1 MKLKSLL
8 FICFMTIWAVQ
19 CTGFNY
25 MYTFG
30 GTTPNTNPTKDYAIG
45 YPLIYK
51 GGVLVHSG
59 TIPGQIGDNVEN
71 TSTGKACSRNILWL
85 VSFGDSSIEAAKA
98 DAKIAKVASVEYE
111 QFGILLGFPYH
122 SFCTVVTGSNAATE
136 TKTDAKSA
144 AGKKK

>member
-19 CTGFNY
+19 CTGLNL
-25 MYTFG
+25 MYTYG
-30 GTTPNTNPTKDYAIG
+30 LRPNTNPTKDYGVGA
-45 YPLIYK
+45 PLISK
-51 GGVLVHSG
+51 GGIVVHSG
-59 TIPGQIGDNVEN
+59 TIPALIGDNAEN

-98 DAKIAKVASVEYE
+98 EAKIAKVTSVDYE
-111 QFGILLGFPYH
+111 QFGILTGVIYH
-122 SFCTVVTGSNAATE
+122 SFCTVVTGSNVAIE

-144 AGKKK
+144 TGKKK

>member
-25 MYTFG
+25 MYIG
-30 GTTPNTNPTKDYAIG
+30 GLTPNTNPTKDYGVGA
-45 YPLIYK
+45 PLYYK
-51 GGVLVHSG
+51 GGMIVHDG
-59 TIPGQIGDNVEN
+59 VIPGPLGDNTEK
-71 TSTGKACSRNILWL
+71 TSIGKACSKNILWL

-98 DAKIAKVASVEYE
+98 DGKITKIASIEYE
-111 QFGILLGFPYH
+111 QLGVLSGIIYH
-122 SFCTVVTGSNAATE
+122 KFCTVVTGSSAAVE

-144 AGKKK
+144 TGKKK